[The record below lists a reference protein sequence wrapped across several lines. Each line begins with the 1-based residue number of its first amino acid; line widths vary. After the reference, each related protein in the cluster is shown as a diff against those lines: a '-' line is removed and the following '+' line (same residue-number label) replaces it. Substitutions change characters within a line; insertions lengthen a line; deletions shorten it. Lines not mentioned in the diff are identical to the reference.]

1 MSNNKSGHVMNEE
14 ECLDHNS
21 KEFIKL
27 LNKYDKQIKYLSSL
41 CDVLGFNETI
51 KSDIMLARQ
60 GLFDAEM
67 DLTYPNPDDEE
78 RDDIRKQNMLNMQT
92 AVNNNLQVAMGMVN
106 NMM

>member
-51 KSDIMLARQ
+51 KSDTMLARH
-60 GLFDAEM
+60 
-67 DLTYPNPDDEE
+67 EE